1 MEIRAYHLDQAV
13 EFLTE
18 LEGAPPEE
26 LADETAAALVKAA
39 KRAIAREAYASARK
53 LGLRAMELR
62 PTLGARWVAARA
74 AWRLQD
80 WGAVRVELEKVRDQ
94 AHEQNERV
102 VEALALTGLGE
113 AALKRD
119 GDAARARVLV
129 DEALEILATEEDPVA
144 HFDAFW
150 TRAMIAGWLA
160 DDDGYVRYL
169 ERAYVIALDAGRKD
183 LQTIA
188 AQSLA
193 GAHITR
199 LELDEAELLL
209 TRALEL
215 AGESGSVRARL
226 GATLSYGSFLTR
238 KGELDAAET
247 VLEEVRSTAAELGI
261 EPPVAAALFKL
272 GGIARLR
279 GDHKRAE
286 KHLREALR
294 LIATRGD
301 RGLIPDYQAALSA
314 TLADLGKLDEAER
327 LALEALANGVPEDI
341 GCKMAAMTALGAVRA
356 GQGRDEEAEELF
368 HSAIELTR
376 ESNAKAW
383 EIEPLERLAA
393 FLRER
398 GRDDDAAPYEARLA
412 TLSPPPESTAKIA

>member
-1 MEIRAYHLDQAV
+1 
-13 EFLTE
+13 
-18 LEGAPPEE
+18 
-26 LADETAAALVKAA
+26 
-39 KRAIAREAYASARK
+39 
-53 LGLRAMELR
+53 
-62 PTLGARWVAARA
+62 
-74 AWRLQD
+74 
-80 WGAVRVELEKVRDQ
+80 VRVEMEKVRDQ
-94 AHEQNERV
+94 AREQEERV
-102 VEALALTGLGE
+102 MEALALTGLGE
-113 AALKRD
+113 ATLKRD

-129 DEALEILATEEDPVA
+129 DEALEILETEEDPVA
-144 HFDAFW
+144 HFDALW
-150 TRAMIAGWLA
+150 TRAMVAGWLA
-160 DDDGYVRYL
+160 DDEGYVRYL

-193 GAHITR
+193 AAHISR

-247 VLEEVRSTAAELGI
+247 VLEEVRATATELGI
-261 EPPVAAALFKL
+261 EPPIAAALFKL
-272 GGIARLR
+272 GGIARIR

-301 RGLIPDYQAALSA
+301 RGLLPDYQAQLAA
-314 TLADLGKLDEAER
+314 TLADLGKLDEGER
-327 LALEALANGVPEDI
+327 LALEALANGVPEDK

-376 ESNAKAW
+376 ESNAKSW

-398 GRDDDAAPYEARLA
+398 GREEDAAPYAERLA
-412 TLSPPPESTAKIA
+412 SLSLPPESTAKIA